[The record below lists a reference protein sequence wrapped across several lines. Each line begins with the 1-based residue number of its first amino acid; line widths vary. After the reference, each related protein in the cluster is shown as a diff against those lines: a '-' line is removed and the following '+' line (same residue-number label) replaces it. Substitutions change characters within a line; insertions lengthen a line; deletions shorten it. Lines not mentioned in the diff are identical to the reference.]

1 MPARTDSDQISPH
14 TVLRQLATLR
24 VAAGINRPK
33 LARRVGLSVGGLR
46 FWETLATPPAHAPDA
61 YRAALEA
68 ELCARLSVADEE
80 DRRVLRVMLRA
91 LEAPAPM
98 TWLAGLVEEVDE
110 DGATHA

>member
-1 MPARTDSDQISPH
+1 MPARSHCDQIPPH

-24 VAAGINRPK
+24 AATGIRRPE
-33 LARRVGLSVGGLR
+33 LAQRVGLSVGGLR
-46 FWETLATPPAHAPDA
+46 FWETLVRPPEHAESA
-61 YRAALEA
+61 YRKALEA
-68 ELCARLSVADEE
+68 ELCARLSVAD
-80 DRRVLRVMLRA
+80 DVARPLLRLALRA